1 MWCPRVHVVRWV
13 LRIICDLCP
22 VPFGTLLPLQP
33 FSVTLCMFVSCM
45 YYLCMCICMEAQG
58 QHQLP
63 SSVALDLNFLRQ
75 GLSLSLKLS
84 ASDRLAAPRPLE
96 PACLHPSSSGGT
108 DTCYRVWLFTLF
120 LGTQTSRP
128 RASVA
133 GTLLTELPPQLCHD
147 MIGQPRGKGVDVR
160 WRS

>member
-1 MWCPRVHVVRWV
+1 MICALFPPVLCYLYSPSLLHCVCLCRV
-13 LRIICDLCP
+13 
-22 VPFGTLLPLQP
+22 
-33 FSVTLCMFVSCM
+33 CM
-45 YYLCMCICMEAQG
+45 YLCMCICVEAQG

-84 ASDRLAAPRPLE
+84 ASARLAAPQPLE

-108 DTCYRVWLFTLF
+108 DTCYRVWLFTSF

-128 RASVA
+128 RASVT

-147 MIGQPRGKGVDVR
+147 MIGQPRGKGVGVR
-160 WRS
+160 

>member
-1 MWCPRVHVVRWV
+1 MPCSLRYFVTSTALLCYIVYVCVVMYVLVYVH
-13 LRIICDLCP
+13 
-22 VPFGTLLPLQP
+22 
-33 FSVTLCMFVSCM
+33 
-45 YYLCMCICMEAQG
+45 MCG

-84 ASDRLAAPRPLE
+84 ASARLAAPQPLE

-108 DTCYRVWLFTLF
+108 DTCYRVWLFTSF

-128 RASVA
+128 RASVT

-147 MIGQPRGKGVDVR
+147 MIGQPRGKGVGVR
-160 WRS
+160 